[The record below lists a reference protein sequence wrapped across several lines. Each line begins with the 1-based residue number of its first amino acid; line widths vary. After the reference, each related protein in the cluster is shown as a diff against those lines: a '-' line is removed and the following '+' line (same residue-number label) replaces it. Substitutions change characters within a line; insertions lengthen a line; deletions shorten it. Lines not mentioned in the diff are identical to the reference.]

1 MGLLL
6 ERFENALEINM
17 FDEGMWVFKAHLE
30 RGGGG
35 LIALKGELDAS
46 LLGALIDGV
55 ANDQRKQRGDDLFVA
70 FKGRKGVWLEFPSPD
85 NGFVF
90 ELGSKRTLEL
100 FEQVGDRERGDLG
113 LDLTEKAAV
122 VIGPLSEIIEQGA
135 AGAGQLVGGVA
146 FLGVGFCEVLVMF
159 FELGE
164 GALEFGQK
172 LCDGLVELCKR
183 FGSLEAPL
191 GLEFAD
197 LLMHLKAEA
206 SQVDE
211 LLSLCLAELGGVL

>member
-1 MGLLL
+1 
-6 ERFENALEINM
+6 
-17 FDEGMWVFKAHLE
+17 
-30 RGGGG
+30 
-35 LIALKGELDAS
+35 
-46 LLGALIDGV
+46 
-55 ANDQRKQRGDDLFVA
+55 
-70 FKGRKGVWLEFPSPD
+70 
-85 NGFVF
+85 
-90 ELGSKRTLEL
+90 
-100 FEQVGDRERGDLG
+100 
-113 LDLTEKAAV
+113 
-122 VIGPLSEIIEQGA
+122 
-135 AGAGQLVGGVA
+135 
-146 FLGVGFCEVLVMF
+146 MF

-197 LLMHLKAEA
+197 LLVHLKAEA